1 MEGDRGAVAD
11 RGATSDRGTVA
22 ELLARVR
29 FVLCRPRESRN
40 VGAAA
45 RALRN
50 AGVHRLVLVDPQCDP
65 RSAEAYRLAVHAGP
79 VLDAART
86 VATLEEALE
95 GAVLSAGATARV
107 RPERPLL
114 SPRGCAELL
123 AKAACERARPAEV
136 ALVFGDE
143 RAGLTAAE
151 VERVDRVTS
160 IPGAP
165 GQPSWNLA
173 QAVAV
178 YAYETRTA
186 CLAQAEHAGG
196 PADRNEAGPAK
207 MAALDRALA
216 AALEPLGRTATRRRL
231 YRTLERAR
239 LTEREASL
247 WSAVLSAARR
257 ALQR

>member
-1 MEGDRGAVAD
+1 VEGDRGAVAN
-11 RGATSDRGTVA
+11 RGATSDRGAVA

-29 FVLCRPRESRN
+29 FVLCRPREPRN

-79 VLDAART
+79 VLDAARV
-86 VATLEEALE
+86 VATLEEALA
-95 GAVLSAGATARV
+95 GAALSAGATART
-107 RPERPLL
+107 RPERPPL
-114 SPRGCAELL
+114 SPRDCVALL
-123 AKAACERARPAEV
+123 AEAACERRRPTEV

-173 QAVAV
+173 QAVAI
-178 YAYETRTA
+178 YAYEMRTA
-186 CLAQAEHAGG
+186 CLAQAEHGSA
-196 PADRNEAGPAK
+196 PADRHEAGPAE

-216 AALEPLGRTATRRRL
+216 ATLEPLARTGTRRRL

-247 WSAVLSAARR
+247 WSAVLSALRR